1 MMGDSVEERVM
12 ILTRQLGRRQ
22 TQLFRRD
29 NVIEIDDD
37 DDGDGE
43 DRSGPPASYQSSAAS
58 HMSNPATTQQLDAT
72 TLAAMTPYRALES
85 LNEVMAVPFAAFI
98 RIATS
103 QMQPLRCLPKWSC
116 FVAMKRVHYPTSN
129 SDILHP
135 VLKHSNTS
143 YPSREV
149 LPDTDAGHLDGYEL
163 VVSIAHL
170 LFALPHKAATICKDP
185 LHMQMYINRP
195 IILTQLEERV
205 LRPVIR
211 PISQDYYATLLSSD
225 STVLGYRG
233 IGAITPLNLALILNA
248 LDAAVE
254 LVKMGALCDASI
266 LPSLAF
272 HIAHYEWSDH
282 LDFVIS
288 KFQTAANKKPQLW
301 ASADE
306 LEKDSFFGLLARVPF
321 ELENMDIASKLYPV
335 LDMFRAGYPQLA
347 FHRNKNRML
356 PLVFILLNRNKLLF
370 DWYRKLHVDADSMHI
385 PKHILAKCC
394 HSSNSASY
402 AHVFRD
408 WKWTNGKPIVD
419 CSHLANWYWYD
430 EPKSN
435 SKTLWKNSDRVK
447 KYLPSTE
454 SVLVLLETPPTEK
467 LVAASKI
474 DLFIYG
480 CSLLH
485 LSLHDVEVVRFL
497 IRSCKLDLSKTIKL
511 RDMNGTKQ
519 KYALNALELALCLHA
534 DESAMYL
541 MSIGATCRDA
551 YVRHRVS
558 KLNQEL
564 RNCFKWPSKNADGL
578 AHACY
583 LDTRLEDLV
592 RFWLTRNEQTRRL
605 FLEAV
610 CDLPL
615 LMRALKVPVSRIAY
629 MFERQTFQVDGI
641 LPRPPRHIEA
651 AFDANMAVVDNN
663 TGALVGTFLHVA
675 IQKLDW
681 EFVLFLLEHGAD
693 IMAPNCFK
701 NSPVH
706 LWLAALHKSTPT
718 TDKIHHH
725 MKSALP
731 RMRAAKNIFGITPSL
746 QYILTRV
753 TYFAKTC
760 TTEARHLTGRSIF
773 AGTDKGPFLDVS
785 PLELGFY
792 LGGPDHRVTSCGGGG
807 DVGGG
812 GGNGGCT
819 VLHDLAHVFAS
830 LDADAAHV
838 PNIGLTIEHALLA
851 IKAVVYASGPAVEK
865 SLNVN
870 QKDTHGCTA
879 LDYLTTRARDVRRI
893 GNLQMAE
900 KLDRCV
906 EELRRDL
913 GMFLTEEMNR
923 VSSGKGRY
931 SVKAVSTEAN
941 ALEMFKSI
949 PGVYFASE
957 KNGTASTKLKNGFE
971 RCSDAASLLSTG
983 EKRKGLDE
991 TRTLPKS
998 PKKQKPENSLAS
1010 AMETIVSAL
1019 MPASAVSS
1027 AKKVPQK
1034 PKKTATSASESRTL
1048 RTSQS
1053 TGSLPQNW
1061 ALPRT
1066 PSTNVSPFLP
1076 HKPPTATKK
1085 ISIQVQPRSN
1095 IMIKQRNSAEPMVI
1109 ALQPTD
1115 KPPQTWKVTEK
1126 SARDTPEPLNALES
1140 PHIDPEDEWDFA
1152 SDEDELNNEITDAS
1166 ECMTTAQAHSELRGY
1181 LVSRKLLKFVS
1192 ALHAYPPPERRQLCT
1207 FKESLDGFTILHC
1220 VAFYSDRF
1228 EALPEQGDVPRA
1240 TEDATWKR
1248 VFGRDGKRSRANQR
1262 SLCSLVTRGLSD
1274 ADRDAMNLCGLTP
1287 LALSILKDKLLDG
1300 NMAGQSVITQML
1312 QRNGCRIGGV
1322 DSATG
1327 WNAIHGAVNLWIKE
1341 MTEFNARRQD
1351 VPCFFPRQTAALK
1364 ECVQCFVAKGVD
1376 LNLVDRNRFTP
1387 LDLIYAHLNL
1397 PSHASDTNGGTRLDE
1412 TKTLIAALRE
1422 LGARRK
1428 TETATVAVKSEPVNT
1443 PPTARIRFL
1452 PLNTIKIGSQ
1462 VKTRVVAQVDSAAC
1476 AVTREASVGTDSEF
1490 SEIVQVMENDV
1501 ENTENASK
1509 EFGSILDDAL
1519 IQKHA
1524 STLVAS
1530 AEQLD
1535 LLDARHC
1542 LAQLTDHERVSMMC
1556 ANWKGNLPIHGFAW
1570 TSQHRIPVR
1579 VASKEQVEMCKLA
1592 GEIFISPLSI
1602 HQRNSVNGLPL
1613 TPLALSFLMDS
1624 CAGLVQ
1630 GKMHHQ
1636 SLISSTL
1643 REYKCNLFSTDVDTS
1658 GRNAV
1663 HGAIRFWLK
1672 AASEKQLIKASSIT
1686 AAIGVF
1692 IQEGMNPNQADAE
1705 GQTPMDI
1712 LVAGE
1717 YDGAAVNFAGNVKLG
1732 AERILLMKQLNA
1744 VSGRG

>member
-1 MMGDSVEERVM
+1 MMGDSVEDHVI

-22 TQLFRRD
+22 TQLFRR
-29 NVIEIDDD
+29 NSVIEIEDDE
-37 DDGDGE
+37 GGE
-43 DRSGPPASYQSSAAS
+43 EHPGPPASYQSSAAS
-58 HMSNPATTQQLDAT
+58 HKSNPPTTQHLDAT
-72 TLAAMTPYRALES
+72 TLAAMTPYRTLES
-85 LNEVMAVPFAAFI
+85 LNEVTAVPFAAFI
-98 RIATS
+98 RIVTS
-103 QMQPLRCLPKWSC
+103 QTQPRFFPKWSS
-116 FVAMKRVHYPTSN
+116 FVAMKRVHDPASN
-129 SDILHP
+129 SDTLHP
-135 VLKHSNTS
+135 VLKHSNS
-143 YPSREV
+143 SHPSREV
-149 LPDTDAGHLDGYEL
+149 LLDTDAGHLDGYEL

-185 LHMQMYINRP
+185 LHMQMYTNRP
-195 IILTQLEERV
+195 IILTQPEERV
-205 LRPVIR
+205 PLPGIR
-211 PISQDYYATLLSSD
+211 PISQDYYAALSSD
-225 STVLGYRG
+225 SIILGYRG
-233 IGAITPLNLALILNA
+233 IGALTPLNLALIFNA

-254 LVKMGALCDASI
+254 LIKMGALCDASI
-266 LPSLAF
+266 LPSVAF
-272 HIAHYEWSDH
+272 HIAHYEWSYQ

-288 KFQTAANKKPQLW
+288 KFQTASKKKPQLW
-301 ASADE
+301 ASSDE

-356 PLVFILLNRNKLLF
+356 PLVSILLNRNKLLF
-370 DWYRKLHVDADSMHI
+370 DWYRKLPVDADSMHI

-419 CSHLANWYWYD
+419 CSHLASWYWYD

-435 SKTLWKNSDRVK
+435 SKTLSKNSDRVK
-447 KYLPSTE
+447 KYLPNTE
-454 SVLVLLETPPTEK
+454 SVLVLLESPTEK

-497 IRSCKLDLSKTIKL
+497 IKSCKLDPSKTIKL
-511 RDMNGTKQ
+511 RDMSGTNQ

-534 DESAMYL
+534 DESAMHL

-564 RNCFKWPSKNADGL
+564 RNCFKWPSKNSDGL
-578 AHACY
+578 AQHACY
-583 LDTRLEDLV
+583 LDARLEDLV

-615 LMRALKVPVSRIAY
+615 LMRALRVPVSRIAY
-629 MFERQTFQVDGI
+629 MFERQNFQVDGI
-641 LPRPPRHIEA
+641 LPQPPRHIEA
-651 AFDANMAVVDNN
+651 AFDVNMAIVDNN
-663 TGALVGTFLHVA
+663 TGALLGTFLHVA

-681 EFVLFLLEHGAD
+681 EFVLFLLDHGAD
-693 IMAPNCFK
+693 IAAQNSFK
-701 NSPVH
+701 NSPLH

-718 TDKIHHH
+718 TDKIHQH
-725 MKSALP
+725 MKSALL
-731 RMRAAKNIFGITPSL
+731 RMRAAKNTFGITPSL

-753 TYFAKTC
+753 THFAKTC
-760 TTEARHLTGRSIF
+760 TTEARHLNGGSIF
-773 AGTDKGPFLDVS
+773 AGNDKGQFLTLS
-785 PLELGFY
+785 PLELGFN
-792 LGGPDHRVTSCGGGG
+792 LGGPDHRVASCAGG

-812 GGNGGCT
+812 GGGGGGCT

-830 LDADAAHV
+830 LGDASASVHV

-851 IKAVVYASGPAVEK
+851 FKAVMYASGPAVEK

-870 QKDTHGCTA
+870 QKGTDGCTA
-879 LDYLTTRARDVRRI
+879 LDYLTARARDVRRI

-900 KLDRCV
+900 KLDRCA

-913 GMFLTEEMNR
+913 GMLSTEEMNR
-923 VSSGKGRY
+923 AFSGKGRY
-931 SVKAVSTEAN
+931 SVKAVSTETN
-941 ALEMFKSI
+941 VLEMFKSI
-949 PGVYFASE
+949 PGVHFASGQ
-957 KNGTASTKLKNGFE
+957 NGTASTELKNGFE
-971 RCSDAASLLSTG
+971 RYSDAASLLSTG

-991 TRTLPKS
+991 TKTLPKF

-1010 AMETIVSAL
+1010 EMETIVSAL
-1019 MPASAVSS
+1019 MPPSAVSS
-1027 AKKVPQK
+1027 AKEAPQK
-1034 PKKTATSASESRTL
+1034 PKKTATSANESGTQRASHSTESL
-1048 RTSQS
+1048 RKSWGLARTS
-1053 TGSLPQNW
+1053 
-1061 ALPRT
+1061 
-1066 PSTNVSPFLP
+1066 STNVSPFLP
-1076 HKPPTATKK
+1076 HKPPTAAKK
-1085 ISIQVQPRSN
+1085 ISIPRINN
-1095 IMIKQRNSAEPMVI
+1095 ISIKERNSAEPMAI
-1109 ALQPTD
+1109 PLQPTD
-1115 KPPQTWKVTEK
+1115 KLPQTWKLTQK
-1126 SARDTPEPLNALES
+1126 SARDTPEPLNPLES
-1140 PHIDPEDEWDFA
+1140 PNIDPEDEWDFA
-1152 SDEDELNNEITDAS
+1152 SDEDKLNDDERTDAS
-1166 ECMTTAQAHSELRGY
+1166 ECMTTAQAHSELRAY

-1192 ALHAYPPPERRQLCT
+1192 ALQQFSPPERRQLCT
-1207 FKESLDGFTILHC
+1207 FKDILDGFTILHC

-1228 EALPEQGDVPRA
+1228 EALPEQGDIPRA

-1274 ADRDAMNLCGLTP
+1274 ADRGAMNHCGLTP

-1300 NMAGQSVITQML
+1300 DMAGQSVITQML

-1341 MTEFNARRQD
+1341 MAEFNARRQD

-1364 ECVQCFVAKGVD
+1364 ECVQWFVANGVD
-1376 LNLVDRNRFTP
+1376 LNLVDRNRCTP
-1387 LDLIYAHLNL
+1387 LDLIYAHLSL
-1397 PSHASDTNGGTRLDE
+1397 PSHASNSNGGARLVE
-1412 TKTLIAALRE
+1412 MKALIAALRE

-1443 PPTARIRFL
+1443 PPIPRIRFL
-1452 PLNTIKIGSQ
+1452 PLNTVKIGSQ
-1462 VKTRVVAQVDSAAC
+1462 VKTPAVAQIDSATC
-1476 AVTREASVGTDSEF
+1476 AVKREASVGTDSEF
-1490 SEIVQVMENDV
+1490 SEIIQVMENQA
-1501 ENTENASK
+1501 ENTENGSK

-1519 IQKHA
+1519 MQKHV

-1530 AEQLD
+1530 AQQLD

-1542 LAQLTDHERVSMMC
+1542 LAQLTDYERVSMMC
-1556 ANWKGNLPIHGFAW
+1556 AKWKGNLPIHGFAW
-1570 TSQHRIPVR
+1570 TSQLRIPGR
-1579 VASKEQVEMCKLA
+1579 VASKEQVELCKLA
-1592 GEIFISPLSI
+1592 GEMFISPLSI
-1602 HQRNSVNGLPL
+1602 QQRDAVNGLPL

-1624 CAGLVQ
+1624 CAGLIQ

-1636 SLISSTL
+1636 SLISRTL
-1643 REYKCNLFSTDVDTS
+1643 REYKCNLFSTDMDKS
-1658 GRNAV
+1658 GRNAI

-1692 IQEGMNPNQADAE
+1692 IQEGMNPTQADAE

-1744 VSGRG
+1744 VSGSG